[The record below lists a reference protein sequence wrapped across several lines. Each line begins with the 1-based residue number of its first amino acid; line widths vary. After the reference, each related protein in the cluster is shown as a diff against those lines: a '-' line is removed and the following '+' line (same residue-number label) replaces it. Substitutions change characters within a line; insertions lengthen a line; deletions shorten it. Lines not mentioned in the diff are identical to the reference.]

1 MTDSARHPR
10 QKDRTMPVM
19 TKSPA
24 GDEIVILSRAEYES
38 LLASRDED
46 EADAA
51 TARARLSEGAG
62 DTLTSAEV
70 DALLAAPTPLAFWR
84 KKRGLTQQKLATA
97 AGVGQGFLSEIEAGK
112 KTGDVGTLKR
122 IAEALALRLDDLV
135 A

>member
-1 MTDSARHPR
+1 
-10 QKDRTMPVM
+10 MPVM

-38 LLASRDED
+38 LIAERDED

-51 TARARLSEGAG
+51 TARARLAEGA
-62 DTLTSAEV
+62 DDALTGAEV

-84 KKRGLTQQKLATA
+84 KKRALTQQKLAAA

-122 IAEALALRLDDLV
+122 IADALNVRLDDLV
-135 A
+135 V